1 MVRNGQLI
9 VLRRGIPGCPAL
21 VDFETMRKDVK
32 KGYIVRKG
40 DPRAEI
46 AAKTQKSILED
57 AIVYSNAAYEFF
69 SVKYRYDG
77 DKKLPPAKI
86 DEYTLNVRIMNALLS
101 LRDGRKANSIGGGG
115 TRINVWEKL
124 CKLSNDLLTLK
135 DPNGRDIFPH
145 NLPKNWKALKR
156 KCEQYEAARRISE
169 EEGYRSVIHK
179 SYGNKY
185 AAVVLNEDAK
195 AVMHKLISMH
205 NNLNNVQIMEEYNK
219 VASLMD
225 WKPIDSPTTVE
236 NWRQKFA
243 LTTMAGNKG
252 DKALK
257 NTRMKQIHREA
268 PTQAHV
274 EVVITK
280 DLSRLGRNSS
290 LTGLYINYTFPQ
302 YGVRY
307 IAINDHFDTID
318 PNSTDNDIAGIKNW
332 FNEFFA
338 KDTSRKIRAV
348 NKAKGERGERLT
360 TNVPYGY
367 KRDSDYPKKW
377 VIDEE
382 AAQVV
387 KRIFALCME
396 GKGPSQIAALLE
408 KEKVLNPTAYKQ
420 REGRKTPH
428 QTPENEYRWHESTV
442 AYILEYM
449 EYTGCTVNFKT
460 YTNSIYDKKQR
471 ENPMENRRIFYNTHP
486 AIISLEVFDKVQ
498 EIRQQRHR
506 RTATGKSNMFS
517 GLVFC
522 NDCKQKLYYSTTS
535 YFEKRQ
541 DFFICST
548 HRTNKDKCSGHYIR
562 AVVLEQLVWKHIQEV
577 ISVVTRYEAY
587 FRSEMEQKLRVQ
599 SEETMRLCKK
609 RLAQAERRIGEL
621 DRLFVRIYE
630 DNVAGKLDDERFAMM
645 SKNYTEEQKNLKTE
659 VKDLQQQIHEQEQQA
674 ENIEQFVQRVK
685 RNSTL
690 TELTPYALRE
700 LIKAVYVDAPDKSSG
715 KRRQKVHI
723 EYDLVGYIPVDE
735 LLKAEQA

>member
-1 MVRNGQLI
+1 MTEKSSFDINPISNPVQTVAPTKEEQNMLRATEKITALYCRLSVEDTKDEKKNGKEDPSNSIQHQQAMLMQYAKSNRFPNPTYFI
-9 VLRRGIPGCPAL
+9 DDGYSGVSFDRPGFQKML
-21 VDFETMRKDVK
+21 
-32 KGYIVRKG
+32 
-40 DPRAEI
+40 AEI
-46 AAKTQKSILED
+46 E
-57 AIVYSNAAYEFF
+57 
-69 SVKYRYDG
+69 
-77 DKKLPPAKI
+77 
-86 DEYTLNVRIMNALLS
+86 
-101 LRDGRKANSIGGGG
+101 
-115 TRINVWEKL
+115 
-124 CKLSNDLLTLK
+124 
-135 DPNGRDIFPH
+135 
-145 NLPKNWKALKR
+145 
-156 KCEQYEAARRISE
+156 
-169 EEGYRSVIHK
+169 
-179 SYGNKY
+179 
-185 AAVVLNEDAK
+185 
-195 AVMHKLISMH
+195 
-205 NNLNNVQIMEEYNK
+205 
-219 VASLMD
+219 
-225 WKPIDSPTTVE
+225 
-236 NWRQKFA
+236 
-243 LTTMAGNKG
+243 AGNVG
-252 DKALK
+252 
-257 NTRMKQIHREA
+257 T
-268 PTQAHV
+268 
-274 EVVITK
+274 VITK

-307 IAINDHFDTID
+307 IAVNDHFDTID

-367 KRDSDYPKKW
+367 KKPSADSNEW

-382 AAQVV
+382 AARIV
-387 KRIFALCME
+387 KKIFALCME
-396 GKGPSQIAALLE
+396 GKGPSQIAAQLKAE
-408 KEKVLNPTAYKQ
+408 KILNPTAYKQ

-460 YTNSIYDKKQR
+460 YTNSIWDKKQR
-471 ENPMENRRIFYNTHP
+471 DNPIENRKVFYDTHP

-562 AVVLEQLVWKHIQEV
+562 AVVLENEVWKHIQEV

-599 SEETMRLCKK
+599 SEETLRIHKK
-609 RLAQAERRIGEL
+609 RLAQAEKRIAEL
-621 DRLFVRIYE
+621 DRLFIRIYE
-630 DNVAGKLDDERFAMM
+630 DNVAGRLDNERFDMM
-645 SKNYTEEQKNLKTE
+645 SKNYTQEQNDLKAE
-659 VKDLQQQIHEQEQQA
+659 VKGLQQKIDEQERQT
-674 ENIEQFVQRVK
+674 ENLEQFIQRVK
-685 RNSTL
+685 KNSDL

-700 LIKAVYVDAPDKSSG
+700 LVKAVYVEAPDKSSG
-715 KRRQKVHI
+715 KRKQKIHI
-723 EYDLVGYIPVDE
+723 CYDLIGYIPVDV
-735 LLKAEQA
+735 LLKAEQV